1 MAELKVLV
9 LGDGLLGKEL
19 VNQTGWN
26 YISRKKDSFDIGN
39 LSSFFDEFI
48 KYSVIVNC
56 IANTDTYSDDKESHW
71 KTNYVFVDELIKFCN
86 ENYIKLIH
94 ISTDYLYTGSVENA
108 SEEDVPVHCNTWYGY
123 TKLLSDGLVQLQS
136 KYYLLIR
143 CSHKPNPFPYEK
155 AWIDVIGN
163 FDYVDVIS
171 NKIIQLINNNSS
183 GVFNV
188 GTELKSIY
196 DLALKTNHN
205 IESITSSISVPK
217 NISLNINKME
227 NNLNKKKFFS
237 IAIPAYGYNGKGREF
252 LNQSFNILFS
262 QVFKDFEVVISDHSQ
277 DDTIKDL
284 CEDWS
289 KHLNIKYFR
298 NEIGRGVISP
308 NLNNALK
315 NCSGKWI
322 KILFQDD
329 LLFDVDTLKNIKD
342 FIDSDKDI
350 NWIAS
355 SFWHTNDGVSIYRRM
370 KPTWPELPIWAGH
383 NHIGCPSAI
392 TIKNEDIL
400 YFDDNLNWLMD
411 CDYYQRMFLKH
422 GLPKILDVDTMVN
435 RVVEDR
441 LTNIITEQQ
450 KISEYEKLK
459 NIYG

>member
-1 MAELKVLV
+1 MAELKVIV
-9 LGDGLLGKEL
+9 LGDGLLGQEI

-39 LSSFFDEFI
+39 LSSFFEEFR
-48 KYSVIVNC
+48 KYSIIVNC

-86 ENYIKLIH
+86 KNYIKLVH
-94 ISTDYLYTGSVENA
+94 ISTDYIYTGSVENA

-136 KYYLLIR
+136 KDYLVIR

-155 AWIDVIGN
+155 AWIDVVGN

-171 NKIIQLINNNSS
+171 NKIVQLINNKSS

-196 DLALKTNHN
+196 DLALKTNPN
-205 IESITSSISVPK
+205 VEPINSPLNVPK
-217 NISLNINKME
+217 NISLNVDKMNNK
-227 NNLNKKKFFS
+227 LLVPFFS
-237 IAIPAYGYNGKGREF
+237 IAIPAYGYNGKGRDF
-252 LNQSFNILFS
+252 LNQSFNILFT
-262 QVFKDFEVVISDHSQ
+262 QVFTDFEVVISDHSQ

-284 CEDWS
+284 CEAWA

-298 NEIGRGVISP
+298 NEVGRGVISP
-308 NLNNALK
+308 NLNNALN

-329 LLFDVDTLKNIKD
+329 LLFDANTLKNIKD
-342 FIDSDKDI
+342 FIDLDSDMK
-350 NWIAS
+350 WMAS
-355 SFWHTNDGVSIYRRM
+355 SFWHTNDGRNLHTRL
-370 KPTWPELPIWAGH
+370 KPTWPDKPIWAGH
-383 NHIGCPSAI
+383 NSIGCPSAI

-400 YFDDNLNWLMD
+400 HFDDDLNWLMD

-422 GLPKILDVDTMVN
+422 GLPKILDVDTMIN
-435 RVVEDR
+435 RIVQDR
-441 LTNIITEQQ
+441 LTNTIPEQQ

>member
-1 MAELKVLV
+1 MAELKVIV
-9 LGDGLLGKEL
+9 LGDGLLGQEI

-39 LSSFFDEFI
+39 LSSFFEEFR
-48 KYSVIVNC
+48 KYSIIVNC

-86 ENYIKLIH
+86 KNYIKLVH
-94 ISTDYLYTGSVENA
+94 ISTDYIYTGSVENA

-136 KYYLLIR
+136 KDYLVIR

-171 NKIIQLINNNSS
+171 NKIVQLINNKSS

-196 DLALKTNHN
+196 DLALKTNPN
-205 IESITSSISVPK
+205 VEPINSPLNVPK
-217 NISLNINKME
+217 NISLNVDKMNNK
-227 NNLNKKKFFS
+227 LLVPFFS

-262 QVFKDFEVVISDHSQ
+262 QVFTDFEVVISDHSQ

-284 CEDWS
+284 CEAWS

-308 NLNNALK
+308 NLNNALN

-329 LLFDVDTLKNIKD
+329 LLFDANTLKNIKD
-342 FIDSDKDI
+342 FIDLDSDMK
-350 NWIAS
+350 WMAS
-355 SFWHTNDGVSIYRRM
+355 SFWHTNDGRNLHTRL
-370 KPTWPELPIWAGH
+370 KPTWPDKPIWAGH
-383 NHIGCPSAI
+383 NSIGCPSAI

-400 YFDDNLNWLMD
+400 HFDDDLNWLMD

-422 GLPKILDVDTMVN
+422 GLPKILDVDTMIN
-435 RVVEDR
+435 RIVQDR
-441 LTNIITEQQ
+441 LTNTIPEQQ

>member
-9 LGDGLLGKEL
+9 LGDGLLGQEII
-19 VNQTGWN
+19 NQTGWN

-39 LSSFFDEFI
+39 LSSFFEEFG

-56 IANTDTYSDDKESHW
+56 IANTDTYSDDKDSHW
-71 KTNYVFVDELIKFCN
+71 KTNYVFVDELMKFCN
-86 ENYIKLIH
+86 DANIKLVH

-136 KYYLLIR
+136 KDYLVIR

-155 AWIDVIGN
+155 AWIDVVGN

-171 NKIIQLINNNSS
+171 DKIIRLINNKSS

-196 DLALKTNHN
+196 DLALKTNTDVEAIKSPLN
-205 IESITSSISVPK
+205 VPK
-217 NISLNINKME
+217 NISLNIDKMNNK
-227 NNLNKKKFFS
+227 LLVPFFS
-237 IAIPAYGYNGKGREF
+237 IAIPAYGYNGKGSEF
-252 LNQSFNILFS
+252 LNQSFNILFT
-262 QVFKDFEVVISDHSQ
+262 QVFTDFEVVVSDHSQ

-284 CEDWS
+284 CESWG

-298 NEIGRGVISP
+298 NEVGRGVISP
-308 NLNNALK
+308 NLNNSLR

-329 LLFDVDTLKNIKD
+329 LLFDNNTLKNIKD
-342 FIDSDKDI
+342 FIDSDKDM
-350 NWIAS
+350 NWMAS
-355 SFWHTNDGVSIYRRM
+355 SFWHTNDGRNLHSRL
-370 KPTWPELPIWAGH
+370 KPRWPDNPIWAGH
-383 NHIGCPSAI
+383 NSIGCPSAI

-411 CDYYQRMFLKH
+411 CDYYQRMSLKH

-435 RVVEDR
+435 RIVQDR
-441 LTNIITEQQ
+441 LTNTITDEQ
-450 KISEYEKLK
+450 KISEYQKLK

>member
-9 LGDGLLGKEL
+9 LGDGLLGQEI

-39 LSSFFDEFI
+39 LSSFFEEFR
-48 KYSVIVNC
+48 KYSIIVNC
-56 IANTDTYSDDKESHW
+56 IANTDTYSDDKDSHW
-71 KTNYVFVDELIKFCN
+71 KTNYVFVDELMNFCN
-86 ENYIKLIH
+86 KNYIKLVH

-136 KYYLLIR
+136 KDYLLIR

-155 AWIDVIGN
+155 AWTDVVGN

-171 NKIIQLINNNSS
+171 DKIVQLINNKSS

-196 DLALKTNHN
+196 DLALKTNTDVEPIN
-205 IESITSSISVPK
+205 SPLNVPK
-217 NISLNINKME
+217 NISLNVDKMNNK
-227 NNLNKKKFFS
+227 LLVPFFS
-237 IAIPAYGYNGKGREF
+237 IAIPAYGYNGKGSEF
-252 LNQSFNILFS
+252 LNQSFNILFA
-262 QVFKDFEVVISDHSQ
+262 QVFTDFEVVISDHSQ

-284 CEDWS
+284 CESWG

-308 NLNNALK
+308 NLNNALR

-329 LLFDVDTLKNIKD
+329 LLFDSNTLKNIKD
-342 FIDSDKDI
+342 FIDSDKDM
-350 NWIAS
+350 NWMAS
-355 SFWHTNDGVSIYRRM
+355 SFWHTNDGRNLHTRL
-370 KPTWPELPIWAGH
+370 KPTWPNKPIWAGH
-383 NHIGCPSAI
+383 NSIGCPSAI

-400 YFDDNLNWLMD
+400 HFDDNLNWLMD
-411 CDYYQRMFLKH
+411 CDYYQRMFLKN

-435 RVVEDR
+435 RIVEDR
-441 LTNIITEQQ
+441 LTNTITEQQ